1 MRYTDRDCLAALI
14 RVASAQRKHGI
25 DMGVAYVKGDL
36 AEFAE
41 RLGVPVRDWRT
52 QTQEQRSLSLDHSP
66 SGGVRPVEFHG
77 NSSGAFTPRWWRAEA
92 GLGPGSTKRAE
103 FVLIT
108 SAAECALNEAFTS
121 YERRVRLR

>member
-1 MRYTDRDCLAALI
+1 MRYTDRDCWAALI

-25 DMGVAYVKGDL
+25 DMGVAYVEGEL
-36 AEFAE
+36 GEFAE

-52 QTQEQRSLSLDHSP
+52 QEEGQRSLSLDHSP

-77 NSSGAFTPRWWRAEA
+77 NSSGEFTPRWWRADA

-103 FVLIT
+103 FVLIAG
-108 SAAECALNEAFTS
+108 AAECALGEVSQRQTD
-121 YERRVRLR
+121 